1 VPAATRDPVSRSGG
15 RALAS
20 LGLLVDVRSA
30 ELSSLLLS
38 FLYFFFV
45 MSAWFVLRPIRDEI
59 AAAAGVSKLPYLFM
73 GTLGATLLFNPLFG
87 VLVVRFRVRTFI
99 ALT

>member
-1 VPAATRDPVSRSGG
+1 MTTATRDPDSRSGG

-87 VLVVRFRVRTFI
+87 VLVVRFRVLSLI
-99 ALT
+99 HI